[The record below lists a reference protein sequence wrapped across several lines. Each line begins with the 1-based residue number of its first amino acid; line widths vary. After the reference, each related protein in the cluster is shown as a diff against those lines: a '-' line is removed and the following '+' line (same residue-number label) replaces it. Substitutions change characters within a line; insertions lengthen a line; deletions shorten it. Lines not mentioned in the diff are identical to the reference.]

1 MTKCI
6 CRLLNG
12 FKFEGV
18 SDAGER
24 FIQEGIQKKEGS
36 HEFEEVLK
44 AAVTIDEVDSDDD
57 DDHDVNA
64 QESDSD
70 KEDVLMRDDAIETN
84 DQVQDIQKKLF

>member
-1 MTKCI
+1 
-6 CRLLNG
+6 LLNG

-24 FIQEGIQKKEGS
+24 FIQEGFQKKVS
-36 HEFEEVLK
+36 SNEFEEVLK
-44 AAVTIDEVDSDDD
+44 AAVIIDEVDSDI
-57 DDHDVNA
+57 DDHEIVA

-70 KEDVLMRDDAIETN
+70 KEDVLMRDDAIENN

>member
-44 AAVTIDEVDSDDD
+44 AAVTIDEVDSDIDE
-57 DDHDVNA
+57 DVVA
-64 QESDSD
+64 QESESD
-70 KEDVLMRDDAIETN
+70 KEDVLMQDDGIETKE
-84 DQVQDIQKKLF
+84 QVQDIHKKLF